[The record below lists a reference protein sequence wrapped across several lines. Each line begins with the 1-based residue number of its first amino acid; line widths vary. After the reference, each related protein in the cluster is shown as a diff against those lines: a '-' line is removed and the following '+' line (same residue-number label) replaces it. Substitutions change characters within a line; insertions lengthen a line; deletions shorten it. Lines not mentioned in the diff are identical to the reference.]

1 MLRSPNKGIFV
12 DDVTCFYLTAQ
23 IKRAK
28 TDGILVTALW
38 EHLQKDTEINGEAK
52 TNRSGVVARIR
63 LSGLPN

>member
-28 TDGILVTALW
+28 TDGILVTAL
-38 EHLQKDTEINGEAK
+38 
-52 TNRSGVVARIR
+52 
-63 LSGLPN
+63 